1 MHAAAQNLRG
11 GGYLLEVSA
20 SEAKESSSTS

>member
-1 MHAAAQNLRG
+1 MYAAARNLRG
-11 GGYLLEVSA
+11 GGYLLEVLF